1 MNEGQIKDLLIG
13 LNMLV
18 RSCQGIDENLSIIS
32 KRLDKM
38 DINQQ
43 GSMTK
48 LIDLF
53 KSDKDVP
60 IV

>member
-1 MNEGQIKDLLIG
+1 MDPRLLG
-13 LNMLV
+13 MLQSLFQEFVKLN
-18 RSCQGIDENLSIIS
+18 ENLSIIS

-43 GSMTK
+43 DKMQK

-53 KSDKDVP
+53 KSDKDVT